1 MAEGAVES
9 SVGYKTHITGIIA
22 LIQIGLNLMCDL
34 LLDITV
40 RDDFFDLA
48 PAEGEPLP
56 CIAV

>member
-40 RDDFFDLA
+40 GDDLFDFA
-48 PAEGEPLP
+48 FA
-56 CIAV
+56 